1 MYDYY
6 TGTRISDDYASDSSY
21 LDSIKLGRDV
31 YTEGGFGMP
40 MGTPGRFGMPSG
52 RYGMP
57 GMMPYGLY
65 TRRGRRF
72 KDFDFSNFYIAQPHT
87 NFFETRKIIRN
98 SLRAKYPKMSDLKLN
113 IYSFGQALIQH
124 PYRSTVAN
132 ISYNPTIIETA
143 TKQFKKYY

>member
-6 TGTRISDDYASDSSY
+6 TGTNIKDEYANEGTFT
-21 LDSIKLGRDV
+21 DSIKLGRDI
-31 YTEGGFGMP
+31 YTEGGYGMP
-40 MGTPGRFGMPSG
+40 YGMPGRHGMPSG

-57 GMMPYGLY
+57 GIMPFGAY

-113 IYSFGQALIQH
+113 IYSFGKALIQH